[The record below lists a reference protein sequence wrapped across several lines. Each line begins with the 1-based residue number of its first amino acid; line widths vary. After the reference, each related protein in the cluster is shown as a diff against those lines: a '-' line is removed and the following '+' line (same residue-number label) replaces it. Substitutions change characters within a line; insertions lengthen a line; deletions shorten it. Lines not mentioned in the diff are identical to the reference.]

1 MKDLN
6 RGIITYS
13 LNFQIH
19 GQARVT
25 YGCIY
30 WPRASVSNME
40 EQKCERDIERDINE
54 GANNINFSILGKFDT
69 DCPRY

>member
-1 MKDLN
+1 
-6 RGIITYS
+6 
-13 LNFQIH
+13 
-19 GQARVT
+19 
-25 YGCIY
+25 
-30 WPRASVSNME
+30 ME